1 MNGFF
6 DFARNE
12 GFPTQFPANKTPVTV
27 DVLEAGFIL
36 AFVMLVFC
44 FYVIIPGFR
53 GKYQA
58 AIWVRVTVSV
68 VIGAILMTSNFGQAW
83 EVGEVKTHTAYKAGT
98 KEEIHATVGVR
109 LGLRSLNVTLL
120 RTEGD
125 TKLPGEK
132 IDYNERF
139 WWTWDQGRFGFGPYA
154 GVLQQSFR
162 QAQNRGLPLPILW
175 VVDYFTMDGEGLR
188 YGRHYR
194 TAGWYAH
201 IAMWAALPCW
211 FLANFLFMSVI
222 RYGAYFTVLTGLLQ
236 LLACLLW
243 AVIRNPNP
251 LIIPFENGNITTKYG
266 VSFWLTFG
274 SGITCVVIGLV
285 IVFLDLRY
293 PDEIALFFG
302 IDPLADY
309 EEYHLTASEL
319 EGVRKKGVHPEHGM
333 VEMVAPHSS
342 TTEITEPKTQVVLK
356 RRTSARVAQK
366 SLFRTPV
373 VTAIPDDEDE
383 MPFYLNI
390 PHSGYSQT
398 IPEEPSGSTN
408 NLYAS

>member
-6 DFARNE
+6 DFARKE
-12 GFPTQFPANKTPVTV
+12 GFPTQFQANKTPVTV

-36 AFVMLVFC
+36 AFVMLLFC

-58 AIWVRVTVSV
+58 AIFVRVTVSV

-83 EVGEVKTHTAYKAGT
+83 EVGEVTTRTAYKAGT
-98 KEEIHATVGVR
+98 KEEIRATVGVK

-125 TKLPGEK
+125 EKLPGEK

-175 VVDYFTMDGEGLR
+175 VVDYFTIDGEGLR

-201 IAMWAALPCW
+201 IVMWAAFPCW

-222 RYGAYFTVLTGLLQ
+222 RYGAYFTALTGALQ
-236 LLACLLW
+236 LLACILW

-251 LIIPFENGNITTKYG
+251 LIIPFEDGIITTKYG
-266 VSFWLTFG
+266 VNFWLTLIAG
-274 SGITCVVIGLV
+274 VACVVIGLV
-285 IVFLDLRY
+285 ILFLDLRY
-293 PDEIALFFG
+293 PDDITLFFG

-319 EGVRKKGVHPEHGM
+319 EGARKKGGHPESGM
-333 VEMVAPHSS
+333 VELVPPHTL
-342 TTEITEPKTQVVLK
+342 TTETIEPKTQFVLK
-356 RRTSARVAQK
+356 RRTSVRVAQK
-366 SLFRTPV
+366 SLFRTPAV
-373 VTAIPDDEDE
+373 TVTAEDEDE
-383 MPFYLNI
+383 IDRKSNV
-390 PHSGYSQT
+390 
-398 IPEEPSGSTN
+398 
-408 NLYAS
+408 